1 MVYYT
6 EAVKLD
12 FLFEALS
19 NRHRRDLIGE
29 LSKARSP
36 ISISDFANKKDL
48 SLQNAGKHV
57 KLLER
62 AKLIKRKKVGVEN
75 YLSLNR
81 EALLEA
87 QEWISKHRKYWN
99 DQFGALEMIIEKEAN
114 DGTDYED

>member
-29 LSKARSP
+29 LSKADSP
-36 ISISDFANKKDL
+36 ISISDFAHSKKL

-57 KLLER
+57 KKLEE
-62 AKLIKRKKVGVEN
+62 AKLIRRKKIGVEN
-75 YLSLNR
+75 YLLLNQQ
-81 EALLEA
+81 ALLEA
-87 QEWISKHRKYWN
+87 EQWIEEHRKYWN
-99 DQFGALEMIIEKEAN
+99 RHLDSLETYVEQLNKEKQ
-114 DGTDYED
+114 